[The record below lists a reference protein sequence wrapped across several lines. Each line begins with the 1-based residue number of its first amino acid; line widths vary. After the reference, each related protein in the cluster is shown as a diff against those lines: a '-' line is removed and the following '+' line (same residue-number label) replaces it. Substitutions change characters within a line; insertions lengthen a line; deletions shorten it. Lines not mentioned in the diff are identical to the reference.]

1 MHIQLARHSFVYTAD
16 FWQIV
21 PTNTIALAFAQ
32 MCCWYSRCRVW
43 GVYMYACSLFRCTS
57 HIENSKAQS
66 NRWLCECNLM
76 NICVKRS
83 LDYNNYHKKRKC
95 FGEQLA
101 NVRARNKWRIKIL
114 FINNFSGDSH
124 VGYFT
129 SQLNWLY
136 FRKCEWGSLYLSIFL
151 SFNSRAQLKPVMY
164 LCIP

>member
-1 MHIQLARHSFVYTAD
+1 MHIQLARHSSCTRLTFDRSCPQIPSHLHLHKCAAD
-16 FWQIV
+16 TVGVAYEVCIC
-21 PTNTIALAFAQ
+21 T
-32 MCCWYSRCRVW
+32 RVRYF
-43 GVYMYACSLFRCTS
+43 GVQAS
-57 HIENSKAQS
+57 IENSKAQS

-101 NVRARNKWRIKIL
+101 NVRAHNEWRIKIL

-136 FRKCEWGSLYLSIFL
+136 FRKCEWGSRSLSIFL
-151 SFNSRAQLKPVMY
+151 SFNSRAQQKPVMY